1 MAPNAL
7 FALFAVGDYGHS
19 FQFGGFADQ
28 FDDDILSGAHRNLL
42 RFITQ
47 VGDHD
52 HIGRSDLE
60 RKTAVVAGDNAAGAA
75 FDGDCRTRDSGLGL
89 VEYLTG

>member
-1 MAPNAL
+1 MAPTML
-7 FALFAVGDYGHS
+7 SFALFAVGDYGHS

-52 HIGRSDLE
+52 HIGRSDLLSVKLPSLPVITP
-60 RKTAVVAGDNAAGAA
+60 RVLPLTVTVAPGTPA
-75 FDGDCRTRDSGLGL
+75 L
-89 VEYLTG
+89 VSSNT